1 MTNNANQKAGQGAQS
16 SGEEL
21 PTSIVGSSPHG
32 PADTQ
37 PAWNPR
43 NYPVP
48 ANEDARIA
56 ALLEYGILDT
66 PDDPAF
72 NDLARIAATLCGAPV
87 ALINLVDRDR
97 QWTKASFGMARR
109 TVPRGYSICTQVIAQ
124 SDDVFAVI
132 DLAAD
137 DRFADHPIVTRSPH
151 MRFYAA
157 APVVTE
163 DGYALGTVCV
173 FGSEARASLEPD
185 HADALR
191 AVARQ
196 IMALIELRRERTALN
211 EANVRL
217 ETAVDRLQD
226 VSRRKTEIISDVSHE
241 FRTPLTT
248 ILGYAELIRDETL
261 EPAEI
266 HEFAGD
272 IVRDVERLTRMME
285 NVLDLERLEAGASR
299 INITTIDLVDLI
311 TEEVTRWKSDD
322 DTKHQI
328 TIVADHGL
336 PTVSADHDRILQVV
350 SNLLGNAV
358 KYSPHGGEIT
368 ISLTANPGTSE
379 FRVEVQ
385 DHGIGIGPDSHGR
398 IFERFARTAEAIR
411 HGIRGTGLGLAICR
425 QIIEGHGG
433 RIGVESKIGEGSTF
447 WFTLPTDRP
456 RPIKPKSE

>member
-1 MTNNANQKAGQGAQS
+1 MTNNANQKAGQGGQS

-37 PAWNPR
+37 PSWNPL

-48 ANEDARIA
+48 ANEDARIE

-109 TVPRGYSICTQVIAQ
+109 TVPRGYSICTRVIAQ
-124 SDDVFAVI
+124 SDDVFAVT

-137 DRFADHPIVTRSPH
+137 DRFADHPIVTRAPH

-173 FGSEARASLEPD
+173 FGSEARTTLEPD

-211 EANVRL
+211 EANARL
-217 ETAVDRLQD
+217 ETVVDRLQD
-226 VSRRKTEIISDVSHE
+226 VKRPQDRDHLRRV
-241 FRTPLTT
+241 P
-248 ILGYAELIRDETL
+248 
-261 EPAEI
+261 
-266 HEFAGD
+266 
-272 IVRDVERLTRMME
+272 
-285 NVLDLERLEAGASR
+285 
-299 INITTIDLVDLI
+299 
-311 TEEVTRWKSDD
+311 
-322 DTKHQI
+322 
-328 TIVADHGL
+328 
-336 PTVSADHDRILQVV
+336 
-350 SNLLGNAV
+350 
-358 KYSPHGGEIT
+358 
-368 ISLTANPGTSE
+368 
-379 FRVEVQ
+379 
-385 DHGIGIGPDSHGR
+385 
-398 IFERFARTAEAIR
+398 
-411 HGIRGTGLGLAICR
+411 
-425 QIIEGHGG
+425 
-433 RIGVESKIGEGSTF
+433 
-447 WFTLPTDRP
+447 
-456 RPIKPKSE
+456 

>member
-1 MTNNANQKAGQGAQS
+1 MTNNANQKAGQGGQS

-21 PTSIVGSSPHG
+21 PKSIVGSSPHG

-43 NYPVP
+43 SYPVP

-66 PDDPAF
+66 PEDPAF

-109 TVPRGYSICTQVIAQ
+109 TVPRGYSICTRVIAQ
-124 SDDVFAVI
+124 SDDVFAVT

-137 DRFADHPIVTRSPH
+137 DRFAEHPIVTRSPH

-196 IMALIELRRERTALN
+196 IMA
-211 EANVRL
+211 
-217 ETAVDRLQD
+217 
-226 VSRRKTEIISDVSHE
+226 
-241 FRTPLTT
+241 
-248 ILGYAELIRDETL
+248 
-261 EPAEI
+261 
-266 HEFAGD
+266 
-272 IVRDVERLTRMME
+272 VERLTRMME

-299 INITTIDLVDLI
+299 INIATIDLVDLI
-311 TEEVTRWKSDD
+311 SKEVTRWKSDD

-328 TIVADHGL
+328 TVVADHGL

-358 KYSPHGGEIT
+358 KYSPDGGEIT
-368 ISLTANPGTSE
+368 ISLTADPGTSE

-385 DHGIGIGPDSHGR
+385 DHGIGIGPDSHAR

-425 QIIEGHGG
+425 QIIEGQHQSGH
-433 RIGVESKIGEGSTF
+433 IGQPSQ
-447 WFTLPTDRP
+447 
-456 RPIKPKSE
+456 